1 MVYFKKTFKKHT
13 QQLQHI
19 VTDSKYCF
27 LGQKGGQ
34 TMKAFFTPDID
45 QGGVKVVSRGSKEYN
60 WYNWRFLFQSHREPI
75 SSAQDFKESF
85 ANLSASCTLF

>member
-1 MVYFKKTFKKHT
+1 
-13 QQLQHI
+13 
-19 VTDSKYCF
+19 
-27 LGQKGGQ
+27 
-34 TMKAFFTPDID
+34 MKAFFKPNID
-45 QGGVKVVSRGSKEYN
+45 LRGRAGVRVVSRGSKEYN

>member
-45 QGGVKVVSRGSKEYN
+45 
-60 WYNWRFLFQSHREPI
+60 LREG
-75 SSAQDFKESF
+75 
-85 ANLSASCTLF
+85 